1 MLLKIT
7 RKRSISHDPT
17 KLSTPNLPPGPWK
30 LPIIGHLHHLLIKGQ
45 DLPHHRL
52 RNLANKYGP
61 LMHLKLGEVSH
72 IIASSPVTAK
82 EAMRNNDV
90 NFSQRSLGLPEADVF
105 ASMGITFCPHGD
117 YWRQLRRIC
126 TNELLSPNR
135 VKSFRS
141 IREEEVSNLV
151 RFLHSNQG
159 SPINL
164 SEKIFALTYSI
175 TSRAAF
181 GKKCKEQEE
190 FTEATKEGLKIS
202 AGFNISH
209 VFPSQNWLR
218 WMTGL
223 GPKVE
228 KNLKKTDGILQS
240 IVDAYKEDK
249 ANNDVAEIS
258 LIDVLFNLQ
267 KKGDKEFSLDTANI
281 KVIIM
286 DIFMAGGETSSTVI
300 EWAMLEM
307 LKDPKIM
314 EEAQAEVRRV
324 FGSKGNVE
332 ETKDLDELKFLDSVI
347 KETLRLHP
355 PVVLIPRESK
365 ESCVIDGYE
374 IPAKTKFIVNAWAIG
389 RDPKYWT
396 EPERFQPERFLE
408 STNSVDFKGSDF
420 QFIPIGAGRRMCPGI
435 WFALADVKLPLGQLL
450 FHFDWKLP
458 NGISHENLDMSESFG
473 LTVRRK
479 GDLNLIPIPYDFN

>member
-1 MLLKIT
+1 
-7 RKRSISHDPT
+7 
-17 KLSTPNLPPGPWK
+17 
-30 LPIIGHLHHLLIKGQ
+30 
-45 DLPHHRL
+45 
-52 RNLANKYGP
+52 
-61 LMHLKLGEVSH
+61 
-72 IIASSPVTAK
+72 
-82 EAMRNNDV
+82 
-90 NFSQRSLGLPEADVF
+90 
-105 ASMGITFCPHGD
+105 
-117 YWRQLRRIC
+117 
-126 TNELLSPNR
+126 
-135 VKSFRS
+135 
-141 IREEEVSNLV
+141 
-151 RFLHSNQG
+151 
-159 SPINL
+159 
-164 SEKIFALTYSI
+164 
-175 TSRAAF
+175 
-181 GKKCKEQEE
+181 
-190 FTEATKEGLKIS
+190 
-202 AGFNISH
+202 
-209 VFPSQNWLR
+209 
-218 WMTGL
+218 
-223 GPKVE
+223 
-228 KNLKKTDGILQS
+228 
-240 IVDAYKEDK
+240 
-249 ANNDVAEIS
+249 
-258 LIDVLFNLQ
+258 
-267 KKGDKEFSLDTANI
+267 
-281 KVIIM
+281 
-286 DIFMAGGETSSTVI
+286 MAGGETSSTVI

-307 LKDPKIM
+307 LKNPKIM

-420 QFIPIGAGRRMCPGI
+420 QFIPFGAGRRMCPGL

-479 GDLNLIPIPYDFN
+479 GHLYLIPIPYDFN